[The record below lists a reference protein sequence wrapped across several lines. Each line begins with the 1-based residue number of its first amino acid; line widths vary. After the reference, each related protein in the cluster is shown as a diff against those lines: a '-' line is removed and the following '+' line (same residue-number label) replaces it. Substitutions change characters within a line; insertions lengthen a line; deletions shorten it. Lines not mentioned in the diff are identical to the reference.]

1 MGSDFAIIM
10 LDCGGRITAW
20 NSGAESFLG
29 YSGEEIIGREH
40 SCFYLADDVS
50 TGLPQLH
57 LTRARERGHL
67 DEQGWRQ
74 RKDGSRRWV
83 DVALTALR
91 DPGNQ
96 IIGFAKLLRD
106 STDRVRSEEQF
117 RLAIEASPT
126 GMLMLDGSGAI
137 VLVNEQ
143 IERLFGYRRTELLGQ
158 KVEMLVPA
166 RYRSRHPGFRQVFF
180 NDPKVRAM
188 GAGRDLFGLRK
199 DGSEVPI
206 EMGLNPLTTPEGRF
220 VLSSVVDITERKRA
234 EQEREALLGQLRT
247 LNTDLEQRVTDR
259 TAALTATLR
268 ERDVLLKEIHHRVKN
283 NLQVISSLINMQ
295 VRQLEDA
302 GSRSALEECQT
313 RVQAIALIHEKLYQS
328 KDYSRVP
335 FSEYA
340 RGLSANVFDALGVS
354 KDTIALQLEIEELS
368 LTVDKAIPCG
378 LVLNELITNSLKH
391 AFPKGRRGTVSV
403 GLSRGTDGHA
413 LLTVRDDGTGMPP
426 HVDHS
431 ASLGMTLVLMLVEQ
445 LGGTIDI
452 RSQAGTE
459 MRVRF
464 PMETTT

>member
-1 MGSDFAIIM
+1 
-10 LDCGGRITAW
+10 
-20 NSGAESFLG
+20 
-29 YSGEEIIGREH
+29 
-40 SCFYLADDVS
+40 
-50 TGLPQLH
+50 
-57 LTRARERGHL
+57 
-67 DEQGWRQ
+67 
-74 RKDGSRRWV
+74 
-83 DVALTALR
+83 
-91 DPGNQ
+91 
-96 IIGFAKLLRD
+96 
-106 STDRVRSEEQF
+106 
-117 RLAIEASPT
+117 
-126 GMLMLDGSGAI
+126 
-137 VLVNEQ
+137 
-143 IERLFGYRRTELLGQ
+143 
-158 KVEMLVPA
+158 
-166 RYRSRHPGFRQVFF
+166 
-180 NDPKVRAM
+180 M

-206 EMGLNPLTTPEGRF
+206 EIGLNPLTTPEGRF